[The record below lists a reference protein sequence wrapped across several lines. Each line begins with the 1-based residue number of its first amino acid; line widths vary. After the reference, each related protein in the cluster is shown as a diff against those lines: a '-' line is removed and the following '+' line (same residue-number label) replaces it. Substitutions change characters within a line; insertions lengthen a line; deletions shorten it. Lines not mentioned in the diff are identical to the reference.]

1 MKIVKC
7 DGVLTVE
14 PEQYAYLAGLDA
26 TLIEKT
32 LLNEDDLIEQCYDAD
47 ALMILREPVTE
58 RVVKALPKLKVIGR
72 FGVGLDS
79 IDVEACTQAGVQVTY
94 VPDSN
99 LDEVS
104 THAVAMMLAL
114 ARRLKRY
121 DTAVRA
127 GRWQAMVE
135 GEGIIRPSHQT
146 LGLIGFGQIG
156 RMTARKAAA
165 FGYKV
170 VAYDPYMAP
179 ESIAAT
185 GVEAATFEEVITQSD
200 IVSLHVPATPETQN
214 IISKDVLARMKKGA
228 ILINVS
234 RGGLVDE
241 GALADALK
249 SAHLSGA
256 GIDTLV
262 QEPPRPDNPLLR
274 VENLLLSPHAAHY
287 SKQSYAEVRNKV
299 FADVAAVLRNQT
311 PKYGINSVHKKT

>member
-26 TLIEKT
+26 TFIEKT
-32 LLNEDDLIEQCYDAD
+32 LLNEDDLIEHCYDAD

-79 IDVEACTQAGVQVTY
+79 IDVEACTRAGVQVTY

-135 GEGIIRPSHQT
+135 GEGIIRPSHQK
-146 LGLIGFGQIG
+146 LGLIGFGQIS

-170 VAYDPYMAP
+170 IAYDPYMVP

-241 GALADALK
+241 GALANALK

-311 PKYGINSVHKKT
+311 PKYGINSVHKET

>member
-7 DGVLTVE
+7 DGLLTVE
-14 PEQYAYLAGLDA
+14 PEQLTYLAGLDA
-26 TLIEKT
+26 EFVEKT
-32 LLNEDDLIEQCYDAD
+32 LLTEDDLIKHCHDAD

-58 RVVKALPKLKVIGR
+58 RVVRALPKLKVIGR

-79 IDVEACTQAGVQVTY
+79 IDVEACTRAGVQVTY

-114 ARRLKRY
+114 ARRLKHY

-127 GRWQAMVE
+127 GRWQAMADGV
-135 GEGIIRPSHQT
+135 GIIRPSHQT

-156 RMTARKAAA
+156 RMTGRKAAA
-165 FGYKV
+165 FGYKII
-170 VAYDPYMAP
+170 AYDPYMTQ
-179 ESIAAT
+179 ERIA
-185 GVEAATFEEVITQSD
+185 EAGAEPASFEEVVAQSD
-200 IVSLHVPATPETQN
+200 IMSLHIPATPETRN
-214 IISKDVLARMKKGA
+214 IVSKDVLAHMKKGS

-241 GALADALK
+241 AALADALT
-249 SAHLSGA
+249 SGHLSAA
-256 GIDTLV
+256 GIDTLA
-262 QEPPRPDNPLLR
+262 QEPPSADNLLLK

-299 FADVAAVLRNQT
+299 FADVAAVLKNEK
-311 PKYGINSVHKKT
+311 PKYSFNHIGVS